1 MRSGTSCFNKSYS
14 LHLLRRF
21 WPLWV
26 LWLTFL
32 LLLGPALLASAPPES
47 FEDAVR
53 YLSSLDRSILESGRI
68 LAFLAFFM
76 GPAMA
81 MAMLSHLYNP
91 RACFA
96 VGALPMKRE
105 TVYCTAVLTGLV
117 PLLLADALV
126 FLLMLAHYTRLGADA
141 ACLLSWLAMTALTNT
156 AFFGMA
162 CFCGL
167 LTGSVLILPAVYVLL
182 GCAAAIVEAT
192 VRSLLGALVYGYSW
206 EKLLFSGLSPVLH
219 MTDGLVVRA
228 SYPGGLADAAAGL
241 RPVYRMQ
248 GLGYLA
254 AIAAAGLGLA
264 ALGILLLRR
273 RHMETAGEIVAVPI
287 LRPVFRVCMA
297 IGCALVGTAIAN
309 EALLSV
315 LLHGRALAAALAVT
329 LCVCAFVGFFA
340 AQMLMK
346 KTLRVFRDGW
356 KQLGAI
362 CACLVLLLVLAE
374 ADVVGYETRVPE
386 EGAVASVTLNNS
398 TLRDSASI
406 AAVCD
411 THRALIANKARD
423 EGAGQRRSNT
433 LSIDY
438 TLKNGKHFTRRYRVP
453 TDEALEGDPGS
464 SIMAWQALS
473 NCPEAILGRAVGNR
487 PVTAEKIRC
496 AYVSVR
502 RPADDPK
509 RGWTGEDLYLT
520 PAEAESLWREGVL
533 PDAEA
538 GNIARWY
545 AFSGEEARREETNV
559 SLVLE
564 REEEP
569 VPTPDGLSY
578 YYDAD
583 AYLFLDVLESSVNTR
598 AWLAQKLGVTAENQY
613 ELEQRSE
620 SLYKK

>member
-1 MRSGTSCFNKSYS
+1 MSWEVRSMRSGTSCFNRAYS

-26 LWLTFL
+26 LWLAFL
-32 LLLGPALLASAPPES
+32 LLLGPALLASAPPER
-47 FEDAVR
+47 FEDAAR
-53 YLSSLDRSILESGRI
+53 YLSNLDRSILDSGRI

-96 VGALPMKRE
+96 VGALPMTRE
-105 TVYCTAVLTGLV
+105 TVYCTAVLTGLA
-117 PLLLADALV
+117 PLLLGDALV
-126 FLLMLAHYTRLGADA
+126 FLLMLAHYGRLGADTS
-141 ACLLSWLAMTALTNT
+141 CLLSWLAMTALTNT

-206 EKLLFSGLSPVLH
+206 EKLRFSGLSPILH

-228 SYPGGLADAAAGL
+228 AYPGGAADAVEGIA
-241 RPVYRMQ
+241 PVWHMQ

-254 AIAAAGLGLA
+254 AIAMAGLLLA

-273 RHMETAGEIVAVPI
+273 RHMESAGEIVAVPI

-297 IGCALVGTAIAN
+297 VGCALVGTAIAN

-329 LCVCAFVGFFA
+329 LCACAFLGFFA

-346 KTLRVFRDGW
+346 KTLRVFGGGW
-356 KQLGAI
+356 KQLGVI
-362 CACLVLLLVLAE
+362 CACLVLLVVLAK
-374 ADVVGYETRVPE
+374 ADVFGYEKRVPAADE
-386 EGAVASVTLNNS
+386 IACVHLNNS
-398 TLRDSASI
+398 ELYEPESI
-406 AAVCD
+406 ELSRE
-411 THRALIANKARD
+411 THRALIENKARD
-423 EGAGQRRSNT
+423 EGAVRRQGTT
-433 LSIDY
+433 LSVDY
-438 TLKNGKHFTRRYRVP
+438 TLKNGEHFSRRYCVP
-453 TDEALEGDPGS
+453 TDESLARDPGS
-464 SIMAWQALS
+464 SIMRWQALS
-473 NCPEAILGRAVGNR
+473 NCPEAILQRAGARR
-487 PVTAEKIRC
+487 PVTAEKVRHC
-496 AYVSVR
+496 SVTIR
-502 RPADDPK
+502 RPAEDP
-509 RGWTGEDLYLT
+509 RYGWTGEELYLT
-520 PAEAESLWREGVL
+520 GAEAESLWREGVL

-545 AFSGEEARREETNV
+545 AFDAHDATNV
-559 SLVLE
+559 SLVIE
-564 REEEP
+564 REAEP
-569 VPTPDGLSY
+569 IPTPDGLGS

-598 AWLAQKLGVTAENQY
+598 RWLQQNLGVTAENAY
-613 ELEQRSE
+613 ELEQNA
-620 SLYKK
+620 